1 MSSSLIPACTDALVT
16 LLTAAL
22 PTLPVV
28 DGGVIGNEERA
39 ALLVGSGLANS
50 DFPWQQRWAGL
61 GHAARDE
68 TFEIPCTLW
77 VRDGGN
83 VLKPI
88 RDEAFGYLAT
98 VEASLR
104 ATPTLGVATNSIRA
118 QILPANYAQPQTPDG
133 VVCRLDFYVN
143 VEGRI

>member
-1 MSSSLIPACTDALVT
+1 MSSSLIPACTDALVA

-39 ALLVGSGLANS
+39 ALLVGSGFANS
-50 DFPWQQRWAGL
+50 DHPWQHRWAGL

-77 VRDGGN
+77 VRSGDN
-83 VLKPI
+83 TVKPV
-88 RDEAFGYLAT
+88 RDEVHGYFTAVLTTVLAT
-98 VEASLR
+98 
-104 ATPTLGVATNSIRA
+104 PNLGIGTNSIRA
-118 QILPANYAQPQTPDG
+118 QVMPSNYAPMQTPDG

>member
-1 MSSSLIPACTDALVT
+1 MSSSLIPACTDALVA

-39 ALLVGSGLANS
+39 TLLVGSGFANS
-50 DFPWQQRWAGL
+50 DHPWQQAWAVL

-88 RDEAFGYLAT
+88 RDEVFGYFGA
-98 VEASLR
+98 VEAALR
-104 ATPTLGVATNSIRA
+104 TTPTLGITTNSIRA
-118 QILPANYAQPQTPDG
+118 QVLPTNYAPLQTPDG
-133 VVCRLDFYVN
+133 VVCRIDFF
-143 VEGRI
+143 VEVKARI

>member
-1 MSSSLIPACTDALVT
+1 MA

-50 DFPWQQRWAGL
+50 DFPWQQTWAVL

-88 RDEAFGYLAT
+88 RDEAFGYFAT

-104 ATPTLGVATNSIRA
+104 ATPTLGITTNSIRA
-118 QILPANYAQPQTPDG
+118 QIMPANYSQPQTPDG
-133 VVCRLDFYVN
+133 VVCRFDFS
-143 VEGRI
+143 VEVKARI